1 MTKYLNMLVFSALA
15 MFIAS
20 PASAEIINLYDLENF
35 LYYGSTNLGEG
46 IEDGDDPYVPSCDA
60 SQGEFDSPPSNMT
73 CQSFNK
79 GSITCYRNCS
89 CSSEFKYDDSNCP
102 SAQRFVRSN
111 QTCEGKSKSCSCSDD
126 ALDPTYV
133 NSIKGVFNG
142 VDSYASGDG
151 SVTCHYLT
159 NPSCKVGEQYSYTD
173 VYNAVG
179 SSFSHPIY
187 KVSVAGKDEP
197 ITYDLVASAKT
208 QTSGTVYCLTDAYVI
223 SSFSEA
229 VSLSNNFNVNCAKVS
244 MANAKLNGLPYYYLD
259 GSCNTTTDGGL
270 CDIASASATATV
282 SFDFYRPGSE
292 RLGYASCEYVTAPAC
307 TIRYGASS
315 MDYATARDRYSSLQY
330 IDISVSELSNGNA
343 CVTFNGCKNGAVPY
357 DGTNG
362 INFETVNAS
371 GVVDKAKLDTRLASL
386 IPDKT
391 FESEVSYISY
401 PDDASDTSLAGKSTL
416 YFCYKETGCKV
427 PDDDD
432 KVIMACY
439 VDSSLITSI
448 IDAETLGYTLS
459 STSACT
465 GVKIKHPLE
474 DKYICIPNTL

>member
-46 IEDGDDPYVPSCDA
+46 IEGGDDPYVPSCDA

-126 ALDPTYV
+126 ALDPRYV
-133 NSIKGVFNG
+133 NSLKSAFNG
-142 VDSYASGDG
+142 IDSYASGDG

-179 SSFSHPIY
+179 SSFSHPDY
-187 KVSVAGKDEP
+187 RALNVPGKDEP
-197 ITYDLVASAKT
+197 IAYDLVASAKT

-282 SFDFYRPGSE
+282 SFNFYSPGGKGL
-292 RLGYASCEYVTAPAC
+292 RYASCEYVTASTCPTGLGVLEMNYNQA
-307 TIRYGASS
+307 ISDFENKDGFVFK
-315 MDYATARDRYSSLQY
+315 
-330 IDISVSELSNGNA
+330 IDDIGNNLA
-343 CVTFNGCKNGAVPY
+343 CVTFVGCESGYTLHPELSGEYMEELFGFDPEVFDQKVRKILDEELSGRTYEYKIAR
-357 DGTNG
+357 
-362 INFETVNAS
+362 INYSS
-371 GVVDKAKLDTRLASL
+371 GD
-386 IPDKT
+386 
-391 FESEVSYISY
+391 Y
-401 PDDASDTSLAGKSTL
+401 AGKTAPYL
-416 YFCYKETGCKV
+416 CYKETGCQV
-427 PDDDD
+427 PQDDWR
-432 KVIMACY
+432 VIMACY

-448 IDAETLGYTLS
+448 IDAKTLGYTLS